1 MEIKFDKKLKKDFL
15 ELENHIKESL
25 GDLNFEIVSNVIKNG
40 NNDSDDDSLI
50 PYENFMCQVCF
61 VEKSEIKINL
71 GFFGRSY
78 QIIQNEVITDVVD
91 GNFKMNKK
99 KRFYCTNNVNLT
111 FYDIKEHLQNKECF
125 NAFIS
130 LLDVFSENTNT
141 EIKYKVSYCSELDKK
156 TKEIKDK
163 IVFHLQSSV
172 CYRCVNVFTNKK
184 LLNNELYW
192 KSIIFELF
200 YKDIGLFEKG
210 AFLNASIENIK
221 GQMELLN
228 Y

>member
-25 GDLNFEIVSNVIKNG
+25 GDLNFEIVSSLIKNG
-40 NNDSDDDSLI
+40 HNNSLI
-50 PYENFMCQVCF
+50 SYENFMCQVCF

-99 KRFYCTNNVNLT
+99 KKFYCTNNVNLT

-163 IVFHLQSSV
+163 LFSIFNHL
-172 CYRCVNVFTNKK
+172 CVIDVLMFS
-184 LLNNELYW
+184 L
-192 KSIIFELF
+192 
-200 YKDIGLFEKG
+200 
-210 AFLNASIENIK
+210 IK
-221 GQMELLN
+221 N
-228 Y
+228 C